1 MLARLTNRIKM
12 SVTDLTSSLSALTTD
27 ALATGAAA
35 APTAPAAAAAATT
48 AAAPDATAAP
58 GTSEEKK
65 KHPGTAP
72 KTAKRRKSQSQE
84 AFEAQRAEYLARGPL
99 VQTATSLLERDYTG
113 AAAKIDRQALRN
125 AAERAFFIR
134 DYGRAL
140 EILRTGLNNTDNAG
154 TAEERGGV
162 TVGERE
168 RKELETLQN
177 HILKAQAAAS
187 GATSAAAES
196 N

>member
-1 MLARLTNRIKM
+1 MLAHLTNRIKM
-12 SVTDLTSSLSALTTD
+12 SVTNLTSSLSALTTD
-27 ALATGAAA
+27 SLATGI
-35 APTAPAAAAAATT
+35 AATGI
-48 AAAPDATAAP
+48 AAPDATAP
-58 GTSEEKK
+58 GASEGEK

-84 AFEAQRAEYLARGPL
+84 AFDAQRAEYLARGPV
-99 VQTATSLLERDYTG
+99 VQTATSLLERDYNG

-134 DYGRAL
+134 DYNRAL
-140 EILRTGLNNTDNAG
+140 DILRTGLSNTDNAS
-154 TAEERGGV
+154 TEAERGGV

-168 RKELETLQN
+168 RKELETLEK
-177 HILKAQAAAS
+177 HILKAQAAAAGPAGS
-187 GATSAAAES
+187 AGAAIES